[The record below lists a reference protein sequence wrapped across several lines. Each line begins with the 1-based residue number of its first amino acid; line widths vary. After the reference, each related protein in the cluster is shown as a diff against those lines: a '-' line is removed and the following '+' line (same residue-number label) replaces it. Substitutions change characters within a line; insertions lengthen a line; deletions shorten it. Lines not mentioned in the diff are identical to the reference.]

1 MKKGFFITF
10 EGPEGSGKTTQMK
23 LLGEILKR
31 YGVPYLLT
39 REPGGSRLSTQLRHW
54 ILNRLEYNLMPEAEL
69 FLFLADRAQHVREV
83 VRPALE
89 KGKIVLCDRYTD
101 STLAYQGGGRG
112 FDLKLLKIMN
122 EAASGGLKPNLT
134 VLFDVPVEIGLKRAR
149 GRGKGRDRM
158 EREKLEFHR
167 RVRRIFL
174 LIARQ
179 ERRRVLVVNA
189 NQAKEIVSEEMI
201 DKLIE
206 RLPGPQ
212 FRFLKGKYRG

>member
-10 EGPEGSGKTTQMK
+10 EGTEGSGKTTQMK

-31 YGVPYLLT
+31 YGVPFLLT

-83 VRPALE
+83 IRPALE
-89 KGKIVLCDRYTD
+89 KGKVVLCDRYTD

-112 FDLKLLKIMN
+112 FDLKLLKTMN
-122 EAASGGLKPNLT
+122 EAASGGLKPHLT
-134 VLFDVPVEIGLKRAR
+134 ILFDVPVEIGLKRAR

-167 RVRRIFL
+167 RVRRTFL
-174 LIARQ
+174 QIARQ
-179 ERRRVLVVNA
+179 ERRRVLVVDA
-189 NQAKEIVSEEMI
+189 DQSKEKVSEEMI
-201 DKLIE
+201 NKLIV